1 MIENCKSYCMKK
13 KILLEGIVG
22 LFVLL
27 WFYTGLS
34 KYIEFD
40 SFKHD
45 MYNQPFPNWFE
56 TIVITLLPPIEIITA
71 LLLLFNRTIKKGLRI
86 SLILML
92 IFTIYTTAVLAG
104 AFAKTPCG
112 CGGVIRSL
120 NWWQHLVFNLVFT
133 TLAIIALRLH
143 NKQDN
148 YKTSF
153 ANRGQ
158 PKTLTE

>member
-1 MIENCKSYCMKK
+1 MKK
-13 KILLEGIVG
+13 KLLLDGIISLFILLW
-22 LFVLL
+22 L
-27 WFYTGLS
+27 YTGLS

-56 TIVITLLPPIEIITA
+56 NIVIALLPPIEIITA
-71 LLLLFNRTIKKGLRI
+71 LLLLFNRTIKSGLWI

-92 IFTIYTTAVLAG
+92 FFTIYTIAILAG
-104 AFAKTPCG
+104 VFAYTPCG
-112 CGGVIRSL
+112 CGGVISTL
-120 NWWQHLVFNLVFT
+120 NWQQHLVFNIVFT

-148 YKTSF
+148 HKTLF
-153 ANRGQ
+153 ASRREK
-158 PKTLTE
+158 PKTL